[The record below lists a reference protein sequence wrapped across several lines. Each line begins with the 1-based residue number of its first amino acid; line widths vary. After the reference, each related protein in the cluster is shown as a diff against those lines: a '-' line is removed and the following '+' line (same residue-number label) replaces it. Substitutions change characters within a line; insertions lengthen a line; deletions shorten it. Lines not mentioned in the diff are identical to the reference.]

1 MFLSCGLFHIG
12 FVYFVIVFVCNFGIG
27 MVLAYGCDIHLD
39 GEREREYAYIYIYI
53 YIYIDIFIY
62 MYIEFA
68 ARDRR
73 TLI

>member
-39 GEREREYAYIYIYI
+39 GERES
-53 YIYIDIFIY
+53 
-62 MYIEFA
+62 MH
-68 ARDRR
+68 
-73 TLI
+73 T

>member
-39 GEREREYAYIYIYI
+39 GERERESMHTYIYIYI
-53 YIYIDIFIY
+53 YTYIHTLYTYIYI
-62 MYIEFA
+62 
-68 ARDRR
+68 
-73 TLI
+73 